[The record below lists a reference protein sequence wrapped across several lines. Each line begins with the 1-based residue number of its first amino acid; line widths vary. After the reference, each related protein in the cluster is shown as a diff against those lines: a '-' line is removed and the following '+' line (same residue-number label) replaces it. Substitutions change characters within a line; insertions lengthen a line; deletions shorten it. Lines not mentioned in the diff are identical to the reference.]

1 MSSSGEDASGS
12 DTDDTDDEDEEA
24 AEERRRKEEEEE
36 WGVGVMA
43 ANPEEPIPLIDETNR
58 WVAQVLCLVFLF
70 VLGWSLPLHWC
81 LPCPPDHGNT
91 HTFLPVTGLRSS
103 TLTGTT

>member
-58 WVAQVLCLVFLF
+58 WVAQVA
-70 VLGWSLPLHWC
+70 
-81 LPCPPDHGNT
+81 
-91 HTFLPVTGLRSS
+91 LRRTMEIYIIYNIYSGGTIANPRIITRAQS
-103 TLTGTT
+103 VATL

>member
-12 DTDDTDDEDEEA
+12 DTDDTDDEDAEA

-58 WVAQVLCLVFLF
+58 WVAQVALRRTMGMYIAGVQLQTRASSPGLSLWPLC
-70 VLGWSLPLHWC
+70 
-81 LPCPPDHGNT
+81 D
-91 HTFLPVTGLRSS
+91 
-103 TLTGTT
+103 